1 MAIGVAREGLE
12 AAPPVPPPRG
22 LVPLLAFTRF
32 PDRALAAARRVIDD
46 DHVFRQRVRSA
57 TTEQELGRASWLFLD
72 RPDGWEEELSGL
84 VAAAEQA
91 ADAAKKSKAEAP
103 LRRQM
108 AALEA
113 NVEQANRDVA
123 RLRAETAAA
132 KDQLAAERRG
142 RWLAESDAG
151 RLRRETIELQ
161 AEVNGL
167 RLRQAELEEALDSVA
182 QEPPPAAEPAPDE
195 LVPPPRQ
202 IDQVAL
208 ARLMADG
215 QRAAESLAKVLAEAE
230 RMVAPMPDPHPRAR
244 TESHG
249 LTAQP
254 PTLERRQPTAL
265 PPGTF
270 DDSVEAA
277 DHLVRTAGVRILVDG
292 YNVTK
297 TARPELSLP
306 EQRRWLV
313 DAVVEL
319 AARTGAR
326 IELVFDGADDRSS
339 APADLGRRQGVQVRY
354 TAEGVEADD
363 VLLELV
369 EEAPPSVPV
378 VVASDDRRVRDG
390 ARHRGANVVSTLQLL
405 TVLNR

>member
-1 MAIGVAREGLE
+1 MAIGVAREGL
-12 AAPPVPPPRG
+12 AAEPPVSPPRG
-22 LVPLLAFTRF
+22 LVPLLGFTRF

-46 DHVFRQRVRSA
+46 DEVFRHRVRSA
-57 TTEQELGRASWLFLD
+57 ATEEQLGRASWLFLD
-72 RPDGWEEELSGL
+72 RPDGWEEELSEL

-91 ADAAKKSKAEAP
+91 AEAAKESKAEAP

-113 NVEQANRDVA
+113 NVERASRDAV
-123 RLRAETAAA
+123 RLRAETAEA

-142 RWLAESDAG
+142 RRLAESDAG
-151 RLRRETIELQ
+151 RLRRETTELQ
-161 AEVNGL
+161 AEVHDL
-167 RLRQAELEEALDSVA
+167 RHRQAELEDALDSVG
-182 QEPPPAAEPAPDE
+182 QERPPAAEPAADE
-195 LVPPPRQ
+195 GPPPPPA

-208 ARLMADG
+208 AGVMADAV
-215 QRAAESLAKVLAEAE
+215 RAVEALSKVLGEAA
-230 RMVAPMPDPHPRAR
+230 RMLAPPPHSQPRVT
-244 TESHG
+244 TESHAVTG
-249 LTAQP
+249 QP
-254 PTLERRQPTAL
+254 PNLERRRPTAL

-270 DDSVEAA
+270 DDSAEAA
-277 DHLVRTAGVRILVDG
+277 DHLVRTVGVRILVDG

-297 TARPELSLP
+297 SARPELSLS

-326 IELVFDGADDRSS
+326 IELVFDGADERSS

-363 VLLELV
+363 LLLELV
-369 EEAPPSVPV
+369 GQIPPTVPV

>member
-1 MAIGVAREGLE
+1 MAIGVAREGLVAE
-12 AAPPVPPPRG
+12 PPVPPPRG
-22 LVPLLAFTRF
+22 LVPLLGFTRF
-32 PDRALAAARRVIDD
+32 PDPALAAARRVIDED
-46 DHVFRQRVRSA
+46 EGFRHRVRSA
-57 TTEQELGRASWLFLD
+57 TTEHALGRASWLFLD
-72 RPDGWEEELSGL
+72 RPNGWEEELSGL
-84 VAAAEQA
+84 LAAADQVADAAAE
-91 ADAAKKSKAEAP
+91 SKAAAP
-103 LRRQM
+103 SRRQM

-113 NVEQANRDVA
+113 NVERANRDVA
-123 RLRAETAAA
+123 RLRAETAEA
-132 KDQLAAERRG
+132 KDRLAVERRG

-161 AEVNGL
+161 AEVNDL
-167 RLRQAELEEALDSVA
+167 RLRQAELEEALDSVG
-182 QEPPPAAEPAPDE
+182 QEPPPAAEPAPE
-195 LVPPPRQ
+195 LVPPPPPVDR
-202 IDQVAL
+202 VAL

-215 QRAAESLAKVLAEAE
+215 VRAAETLSKVLAEAE
-230 RMVAPMPDPHPRAR
+230 RMLAPTPHPQPRVR
-244 TESHG
+244 TESHR

-254 PTLERRQPTAL
+254 PKLKRRRPTAL

-297 TARPELSLP
+297 TARPELSLS

-363 VLLELV
+363 LLLDLV
-369 EEAPPSVPV
+369 EETPPAVPV

-390 ARHRGANVVSTLQLL
+390 ARHRGANVLSTLQLL